1 MKMKR
6 SCLLVMV
13 RTAIAAVCN
22 DTNELYACI
31 EAAALATP
39 ADLSSSLQQSSGIS
53 EPSRRPAMTFAAAL
67 CHISKTRLRLVP
79 LGPFTAG

>member
-39 ADLSSSLQQSSGIS
+39 RRSLVQ
-53 EPSRRPAMTFAAAL
+53 PSAVER
-67 CHISKTRLRLVP
+67 HQ
-79 LGPFTAG
+79 